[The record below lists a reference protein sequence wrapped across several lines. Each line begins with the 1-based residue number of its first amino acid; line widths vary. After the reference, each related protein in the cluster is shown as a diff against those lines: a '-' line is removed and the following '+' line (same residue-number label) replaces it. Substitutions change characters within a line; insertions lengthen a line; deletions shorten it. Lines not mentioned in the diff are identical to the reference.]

1 MEYNILLQLNFD
13 YFYKIY
19 LLKIMQFLFNM
30 YHDLRHVRLNF
41 APRNRNNHLLI
52 YRNMEKKMTVKET
65 KSMEIQSI
73 IVAVSILFSALTA
86 VLGYGMLS
94 IGNAMVLAF
103 YFVMVGMSKDLKE
116 LCNGLADE
124 CESES

>member
-1 MEYNILLQLNFD
+1 
-13 YFYKIY
+13 
-19 LLKIMQFLFNM
+19 
-30 YHDLRHVRLNF
+30 
-41 APRNRNNHLLI
+41 
-52 YRNMEKKMTVKET
+52 MEKKMTAKET

-73 IVAVSILFSALTA
+73 IVGVSILFSALTA

-116 LCNGLADE
+116 LCCGLVEE
-124 CESES
+124 CESEN

>member
-1 MEYNILLQLNFD
+1 MSRLL
-13 YFYKIY
+13 
-19 LLKIMQFLFNM
+19 
-30 YHDLRHVRLNF
+30 HHVALNF

-124 CESES
+124 CESEC

>member
-1 MEYNILLQLNFD
+1 
-13 YFYKIY
+13 
-19 LLKIMQFLFNM
+19 
-30 YHDLRHVRLNF
+30 
-41 APRNRNNHLLI
+41 
-52 YRNMEKKMTVKET
+52 MEKKMTVKET

-73 IVAVSILFSALTA
+73 IVGVSILFSALSA